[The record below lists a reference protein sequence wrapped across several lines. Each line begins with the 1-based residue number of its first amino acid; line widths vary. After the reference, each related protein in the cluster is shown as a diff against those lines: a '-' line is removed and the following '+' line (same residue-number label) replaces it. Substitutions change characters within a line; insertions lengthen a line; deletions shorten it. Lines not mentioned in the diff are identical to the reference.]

1 MQHEITQAM
10 LKERFDLAPDGNGFT
25 YRKTLAK
32 TAPAGGIVGTPSTR
46 GGRQTRIS
54 GVFYQVSHLMW
65 LWHYGELPS
74 KHLPILHK
82 DHDKANLRIE
92 NLVQGRLAEVKPR
105 VRKVHPEMTAEL
117 VRVLFNCDYS
127 KGTLTW
133 KRDHGRNAKAGS
145 EAGYVSQHSRGGY
158 KLVETGGKAHPVHRL
173 VWLHFY
179 GEWPAVELDHIN
191 RNKLD
196 NSIANLRSVTRLEQM
211 QNLPTYKSNTSGLV
225 GAYPRKN
232 GKFQASVQYD
242 GRNHY
247 IGRFDTKEEAHAAYV
262 AKKAALQAGNS

>member
-1 MQHEITQAM
+1 MQQEITQAT
-10 LKERFDLAPDGNGFT
+10 LKERFDLAPDGNGFV
-25 YRKTLAK
+25 YRKTFAK
-32 TAPAGGIVGTPSTR
+32 TAPAGGQVGTFSSR
-46 GGRQTRIS
+46 GSRQTRIS

-92 NLVQGRLAEVKPR
+92 NLVQGRLAEIKPR

-117 VRVLFNCDYS
+117 VRDLFDCDYS

-133 KRDHGRNAKAGS
+133 RRDHGRNAKAGS

-158 KLVETGGKAHPVHRL
+158 KLVETGGKAHPAHRL

-179 GEWPAVELDHIN
+179 GEWPEGELDHIN
-191 RNKLD
+191 LNKLD
-196 NSIANLRSVTRLEQM
+196 NSIGNLRNVNRLEQM
-211 QNLPTYKSNTSGLV
+211 QNLPVYRNNTSGLV
-225 GAYPRKN
+225 GVYPRKN

-247 IGRFDTKEEAHAAYV
+247 IGRFDTKEEAHAAYL
-262 AKKAALQAGNS
+262 AKKKALLAGQ